1 MLELR
6 RLRLVNW
13 HFFSDATIT
22 FGPTTLLAGDNGT
35 GKSTIID
42 AIQYALV
49 AQVSRIRFNSAATD
63 RRAARSLESYCR
75 CKIGSDAVDFV
86 RGDCLSHVMLEFAD
100 GERRFCAGIMVEA
113 FEEGDAREHEWIFEG
128 AVIEDVPVFHEDAFI
143 PPRTF
148 RDRLRQS
155 GGHVCATK
163 REYNARL
170 THLLGVYRRVA
181 EFNPYLEA
189 VVRSVSFTPFT
200 SVNHFVCNYI
210 LEEHNVD
217 VGAMKENLENYRLA
231 EQEAVAVEQRIERLA
246 QVASLSDEVLQT
258 LRQILRQEY

>member
-63 RRAARSLESYCR
+63 RRAARTLESYCR

-86 RGDCLSHVMLEFAD
+86 RGDCISHVILEFAD
-100 GERRFCAGIMVEA
+100 GE
-113 FEEGDAREHEWIFEG
+113 
-128 AVIEDVPVFHEDAFI
+128 
-143 PPRTF
+143 
-148 RDRLRQS
+148 
-155 GGHVCATK
+155 
-163 REYNARL
+163 
-170 THLLGVYRRVA
+170 
-181 EFNPYLEA
+181 
-189 VVRSVSFTPFT
+189 
-200 SVNHFVCNYI
+200 
-210 LEEHNVD
+210 
-217 VGAMKENLENYRLA
+217 
-231 EQEAVAVEQRIERLA
+231 
-246 QVASLSDEVLQT
+246 
-258 LRQILRQEY
+258 